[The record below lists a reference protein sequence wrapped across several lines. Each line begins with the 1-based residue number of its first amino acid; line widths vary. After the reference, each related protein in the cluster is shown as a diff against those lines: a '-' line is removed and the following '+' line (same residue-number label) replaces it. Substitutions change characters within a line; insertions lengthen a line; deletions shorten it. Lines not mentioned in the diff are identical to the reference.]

1 MNLSL
6 LLFLVPFSG
15 VGMAGGGVRGG
26 GGRCLSLFGGEG
38 GGGGR
43 RVIGVRSDVF

>member
-15 VGMAGGGVRGG
+15 VGVAGVDGDG
-26 GGRCLSLFGGEG
+26 GGRVGVGRVGVFLSFGEKG

-43 RVIGVRSDVF
+43 Q